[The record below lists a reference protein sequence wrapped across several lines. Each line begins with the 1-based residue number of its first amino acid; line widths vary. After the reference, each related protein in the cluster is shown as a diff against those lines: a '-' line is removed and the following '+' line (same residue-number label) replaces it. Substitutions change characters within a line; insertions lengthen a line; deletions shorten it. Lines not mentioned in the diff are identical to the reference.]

1 MPGKHKVENDY
12 ISLIMDRFL
21 IEKLNKKA
29 ADLGVTRNAYCVEV
43 LKEKVDDIVLPE
55 ETVKRVEAEIAK
67 ARAERQASW
76 TSIKTNGQK
85 TLKGKRS

>member
-55 ETVKRVEAEIAK
+55 ETVKRVEAEIAA
-67 ARAERQASW
+67 ARAQRQASW
-76 TSIKTNGQK
+76 TSA
-85 TLKGKRS
+85 

>member
-1 MPGKHKVENDY
+1 MPGKHKVEDNY
-12 ISLIMDRFL
+12 IALIMNRFL

-29 ADLGVTRNAYCVEV
+29 ADLGKSRNRFCVDV
-43 LKEKVDDIVLPE
+43 LEKAVDDIVLPE

-67 ARAERQASW
+67 ARAERQASR